1 MRSVTDACTHV
12 GGCARVREECMGLKK
27 LVILTHDPY
36 LYANAPKPR
45 NGRAKGVHVTRHG
58 KAGYAITD

>member
-1 MRSVTDACTHV
+1 MV
-12 GGCARVREECMGLKK
+12 LKK